1 MWLEQ
6 RDRGEERE
14 EGRADRAQ
22 GQVLQGLGGQGRTFA
37 PREVGPLEDCEQRRA
52 GPDSELTGALWPP

>member
-14 EGRADRAQ
+14 EGRAGRAQ
-22 GQVLQGLGGQGRTFA
+22 GQVLQGLGGQGGDFCPKGGGA
-37 PREVGPLEDCEQRRA
+37 PRGL
-52 GPDSELTGALWPP
+52 